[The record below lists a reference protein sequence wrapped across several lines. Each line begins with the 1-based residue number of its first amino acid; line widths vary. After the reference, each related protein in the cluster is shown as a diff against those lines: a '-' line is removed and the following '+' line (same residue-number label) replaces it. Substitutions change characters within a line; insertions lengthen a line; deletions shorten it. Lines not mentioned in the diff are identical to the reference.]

1 MGKFNGN
8 LFNES
13 ERELKD
19 LSALGRSS
27 NVEKPYN
34 IEKTLDITSVNK
46 KDKNSLDTNSEVYEP
61 YKDRK
66 ITLHHVQELQFTNL
80 NERFWLKRYLSA
92 SMLYFTI

>member
-34 IEKTLDITSVNK
+34 IEKPLDITSVNK
-46 KDKNSLDTNSEVYEP
+46 RT
-61 YKDRK
+61 K
-66 ITLHHVQELQFTNL
+66 IP
-80 NERFWLKRYLSA
+80 
-92 SMLYFTI
+92 